1 MNKKHHP
8 EILDSMI
15 EIFSLVLTGDGEYS
29 RRREIALIRKLDAV
43 GRRDLRA
50 ALQRLDY
57 LLDDVTL
64 EEFLQKRIPK

>member
-29 RRREIALIRKLDAV
+29 RKREIELIRKLDAV

-64 EEFLQKRIPK
+64 EEFRQKRIPK